1 MSNRGARCSGR
12 QIVTVGR
19 IHPTCSA
26 GSRPGR
32 RPPCRAMATSLGAVT
47 HAEVFAVDEGRDVL
61 LADIRPH
68 AALNSG

>member
-1 MSNRGARCSGR
+1 
-12 QIVTVGR
+12 
-19 IHPTCSA
+19 
-26 GSRPGR
+26 
-32 RPPCRAMATSLGAVT
+32 MATSLGAVT